1 MKAILLA
8 RVSSKEQEEG
18 QSIPAQERRLREY
31 AVRKGLTVDQVFKI
45 TESSTKDTRKEFEKI
60 LGQIRKSKETI
71 ALVADTIDRVQRS
84 FKESVILDELRKEGK
99 VEIHFMREGLVLNIK
114 SNSAQILCWDM
125 GVMFVQSYVL

>member
-31 AVRKGLTVDQVFKI
+31 AERKGLVVDEVFKI

-60 LGQIRKSKETI
+60 LERIRKSRETI

-84 FKESVILDELRKEGK
+84 FKESVVLDNLRKDGK
-99 VEIHFMREGLVLNIK
+99 VEIHFMREGLILN
-114 SNSAQILCWDM
+114 LRE
-125 GVMFVQSYVL
+125 F

>member
-31 AVRKGLTVDQVFKI
+31 SERKGLAIVKVFKI
-45 TESSTKDTRKEFEKI
+45 TESSTKNTRKEFEKI
-60 LGQIRKSKETI
+60 IEHIRKSQETI

-84 FKESVILDELRKEGK
+84 FKESHTLLELLKTG
-99 VEIHFMREGLVLNIK
+99 
-114 SNSAQILCWDM
+114 C
-125 GVMFVQSYVL
+125 